1 MCENWSRF
9 CRLLLRKRLPSDAG
23 ACYNVDPITMMTP
36 RSTASELSES
46 DAVVALVRRHA
57 HDVRNGLNGFEIETS
72 LLEILHDDAKTQ
84 ECLRRLRSQ
93 GAAIDYAVRFL
104 LNRFAEPVAERVP
117 AIDLFNLWR
126 SRSKRLSLYDA
137 VTWSCAVDD
146 VILLVDACLVADL
159 LCEVL
164 SNARGESLEAAA
176 GCSDD
181 GVLFEVRR
189 VSGPHGKEPGP
200 VHAWPQLEELIVR
213 CGGQYEAVT
222 GADGSFSRCLW
233 FPADAG

>member
-1 MCENWSRF
+1 
-9 CRLLLRKRLPSDAG
+9 
-23 ACYNVDPITMMTP
+23 MMTE
-36 RSTASELSES
+36 RTSATDDSATDET
-46 DAVVALVRRHA
+46 VALVRRHA

-84 ECLRRLRSQ
+84 ECLRRLRAQ
-93 GAAIDYAVRFL
+93 GASIDYALRFL
-104 LNRFAEPVAERVP
+104 LNRFAEPAAERVP
-117 AIDLFNLWR
+117 AIDLFNLWQ

-146 VILLVDACLVADL
+146 VILLVDASLVADL

-164 SNARGESLEAAA
+164 SNARGECIEAAA
-176 GCSDD
+176 VRSDD

-189 VSGPHGKEPGP
+189 VAGAHGKEPGP
-200 VHAWPQLEELIVR
+200 VHAWPRLREIIAG
-213 CGGQYEAVT
+213 CGGHYEAVT
-222 GADGSFSRCLW
+222 GADGSFSRSLW